1 MINVT
6 TNEFKRIVAEKPVVI
21 LPLGSFE
28 QHGPAAYLGADYVI
42 ASHISELVAEKAEI
56 ICLPGIPF
64 GFSKIHD
71 SFAGTITIDEDLY
84 CQLIK
89 CVITKLKKH
98 GVLGIVLL
106 NAHGGNLIPLR
117 KFLQEEERNVLFLE
131 WYKLS
136 GIDYFPNDH
145 KSHAGSEE
153 LSVLAAINS
162 QYVNEELVVDMC
174 PAQNNPSIPNVW
186 EKFEYITEN
195 GVHLYA
201 NRYDKRVG
209 NDVISYVVNKATKVV
224 LDFINNVKEQEC
236 ESKYQI

>member
-1 MINVT
+1 MSNVT
-6 TNEFKRIVAEKPVVI
+6 SNEFKRIVAEKPVVI

-42 ASHISELVAEKAEI
+42 ATHISKLIAENTEI

-84 CQLIK
+84 YQFIK
-89 CVITKLKKH
+89 CVISKLKKH
-98 GVLGIVLL
+98 GVLGVVLL

-117 KFLQEEERNVLFLE
+117 KLLQEEEMNVLFLE

-136 GIDYFPNDH
+136 GTRYFPNDH

-153 LSVLAAINS
+153 LSVLASISS
-162 QYVNEELVVDMC
+162 QFVREDLIADMC
-174 PAQNNPSIPNVW
+174 PAQNDPSVSNIW

-201 NRYDKRVG
+201 NRYDKVVG
-209 NDVISYVVNKATKVV
+209 NEIISYVVTEATKEV
-224 LDFINNVKEQEC
+224 LEFIRNVKEQGI
-236 ESKYQI
+236 ESKYQV